1 MFKQNP
7 KKIIFFLVA
16 FLIVIFVSSLIPS
29 LRQPLLGTFKY
40 PFQFLTLLDREFKGV
55 IFYHRNLI
63 QNQDLRRQVGLL
75 NQKISNNKEI
85 YLENLRLKDLLSLKK
100 QLSYKVIASGVIA
113 RSPDNWSSIVI
124 IDKGRAN
131 GIKKGFV
138 VIDNLGLL
146 GRVIEAQQATSKIML
161 INDPNISVSAIVQR
175 SRQEGLVCG
184 TLGNQLIMRY
194 LPKDAD
200 IVVTDTVMTSGLT
213 EFYPKGVLIGAVV
226 EVGEEF
232 SGLSRYAIIKPN
244 ANISNCEEVLII
256 IQ

>member
-7 KKIIFFLVA
+7 KKLIFFVVS
-16 FLIVIFVSSLIPS
+16 FLIVIFVSSLTPS
-29 LRQPLLGTFKY
+29 LRQPVLGTLKY
-40 PFQFLTLLDREFKGV
+40 PLQFLTLLDREFKGI

-75 NQKISNNKEI
+75 NQKISNTKEI
-85 YLENLRLKDLLSLKK
+85 YFENIRLKNLLSLKK
-100 QLSYKVIASGVIA
+100 QLPYKVIVSRVIA
-113 RSPDNWSSIVI
+113 RYPDNWSSIVI

-138 VIDNLGLL
+138 VIDYLGLL
-146 GRVIEAQQATSKIML
+146 GRVIEAGQTTSKVML
-161 INDPNISVSAIVQR
+161 INDPNVSVSSIVER
-175 SRQEGLVCG
+175 SRQEGLISG

-200 IVVTDTVMTSGLT
+200 IVVSDIVMTSGLT
-213 EFYPKGVLIGAVV
+213 EFYPKGILIGTVV

-232 SGLSRYAIIKPN
+232 SGLSHYAIIRPN
-244 ANISNCEEVLII
+244 ANLSNCEEVLII